1 MWTWQQAPHS
11 MIDPSG
17 NVFDSGGYSG
27 KGASKNDPA
36 QQCVVDLGP
45 IPRGTYA
52 MGPAMDH
59 PRLGPVA
66 IPLTPD
72 PHNNMCNRS
81 GFYIHG
87 DKVSDPGNA
96 SDGCIILSRS
106 SREAINSSADKI
118 LEVVSGAVVAA
129 VDLSLMAAEPP
140 ARKRRRRVASAKR
153 GKKRAARRPPKGR
166 NSPTKRSQ
174 GAGTAKKKKTRRP
187 APKSKRH
194 HK

>member
-17 NVFDSGGYSG
+17 NVLDSGGYSG

-36 QQCVVDLGP
+36 QQCAVDLGP

-72 PHNNMCNRS
+72 PNNNMCNRF

-96 SDGCIILSRS
+96 SDGCIILGRS
-106 SREAINSSADKI
+106 SREAINSSADKT
-118 LEVVSGAVVAA
+118 LAVVSGAVVGAL
-129 VDLSLMAAEPP
+129 DLLSAEPP
-140 ARKRRRRVASAKR
+140 ARKRSRRVASTKG

-166 NSPTKRSQ
+166 NSPKKRSQ
-174 GAGTAKKKKTRRP
+174 GPGTAKKKKTRKP
-187 APKSKRH
+187 ALKSKRH